1 MVARDVSKVVEIGGE
16 LGLSLNV
23 SKCKLVSHDGFTVTA
38 FFSLSQGHV
47 LAMSHF
53 LALHFSLAHRL
64 IGPGRSN
71 VLSFLGRLA
80 DSARLE
86 LRRP

>member
-16 LGLSLNV
+16 LGFSLNV
-23 SKCKLVSHDGFTVTA
+23 SKCELVSHDGFTVTA
-38 FFSLSQGHV
+38 FFSLFQGHV

-53 LALHFSLAHRL
+53 LALQISLARRL
-64 IGPGRSN
+64 IGPGQTD

-80 DSARLE
+80 D
-86 LRRP
+86 